1 MNAGPDAPTR
11 IRYRIRFAKLDLL
24 RWISHRDLAMLWDRL
39 GRRVGLDF
47 SMTEGFHPKPRIN
60 FPSALA
66 LGVESENEIVEMD
79 LATEL
84 EPADLLGRLT
94 SDAQPGLTIR
104 RVERVPEGFG
114 KSRVASLHYQITAP
128 PQCTAAQI
136 DAKIANVMTM
146 AQYILE
152 RKKKKTAIC
161 PADQIIQLHR
171 SSGDDDTPVVVTLVQ
186 REVAGALIKPDE
198 VIALMPI
205 EDFAA
210 QGGVVRRVDVQLTNP
225 YDGSDFA
232 VSGADESL
240 PKDQSSEDQAAKNQ
254 PSTEHHDAASI
265 AADSPN
271 TFPSVHPNETTQG

>member
-47 SMTEGFHPKPRIN
+47 SLTEGFHPKPRIN

-66 LGVESENEIVEMD
+66 LGIESDNEIVEMD

-84 EPADLLGRLT
+84 EPADLLGRLV
-94 SDAQPGLTIR
+94 SDAQPGLTIH

-114 KSRVASLHYQITAP
+114 KSRVASLHYQLITPAD
-128 PQCTAAQI
+128 CTDADI
-136 DAKIANVMTM
+136 DAGITNVMTI
-146 AQYILE
+146 ARVKLE
-152 RKKKKTAIC
+152 RKKKNTSIC
-161 PADQIIQLHR
+161 PAEQIIALER
-171 SSGDDDTPVVVTLVQ
+171 TSGDGQTPILVSLTQ

-198 VIALMPI
+198 IIQLMPI
-205 EDFAA
+205 TDFVAR
-210 QGGVVRRVDVQLTNP
+210 GGSIRRVDVVLNNP
-225 YDGSDFA
+225 FDGDDIA
-232 VSGADESL
+232 VAQTKAADV
-240 PKDQSSEDQAAKNQ
+240 
-254 PSTEHHDAASI
+254 

-271 TFPSVHPNETTQG
+271 TFPSVHPLETTQG